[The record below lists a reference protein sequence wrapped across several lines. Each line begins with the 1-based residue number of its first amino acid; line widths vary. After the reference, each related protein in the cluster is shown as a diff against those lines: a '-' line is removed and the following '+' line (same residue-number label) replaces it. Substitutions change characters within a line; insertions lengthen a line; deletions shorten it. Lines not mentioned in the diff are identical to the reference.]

1 MHITFSQI
9 RLWPGTL
16 KFKIVVMVAATAVLS
31 ALVAAHMV
39 LGTTQT
45 AIEQQLLQAAGD
57 ERERTAALLAAK
69 IDVLHAALRVTAR
82 QAGVPL
88 WSDPSAMAR
97 YLIDKAAIESL
108 FDSLFAANP
117 DGRVL
122 ARLDRGL
129 PIESPPGVAGRDY
142 MTAATTAKG
151 LVLSAGHRDPLTG
164 APTVVLAMPVKGS
177 DGSRLGIVAGGVSLN
192 DNGLFA
198 QLRRDRSRHR
208 AHDGKHDGKH
218 DAKPDTK
225 PGTDHDADD
234 DGTRD
239 MVIDASGQLL
249 AHSDARRVLGM
260 AADEPG
266 LAPALALWRAASPSN
281 GGVGTG
287 AKTRANK
294 ASVVAD
300 HLVSQALI
308 PGTAWR
314 LVRMTPQSVA
324 LAPLTAA
331 RVSAWRVGALVGAVA
346 AVLAGLL
353 GWAMTR
359 PITAL
364 RRRTETLLADADR
377 PQPPWPSGRGEVGD
391 LSRAF
396 DHVVRQSQHRQLEVR
411 ALVQRLEAVLDHAE
425 VGIAL
430 SRHSH
435 FELVSQHF
443 CDIFHCDRSDAIGQP
458 TRSIYPSPEAYDVL
472 SARARPAFTQY
483 GAFDGELELMR
494 RNGQTFWAH
503 MRGRAVVPGDLSKGT
518 IWIIEDVTAA
528 REHREHLVWTAS
540 HDSLTG
546 LANRKA
552 FEELLARETALS
564 SLTPFCALFI
574 DLDRFKQVND
584 TGGHA
589 AGDALLRGISEQL
602 VAQVRRS
609 DTVARL
615 GGDEFAVLLSK
626 CPLPRAQHIAEQLRA
641 AVSNYRLSWE
651 GLSHSVGA
659 SVGLVVVNGN
669 YSDPV
674 EVLKAADQACYE
686 AKHGGR
692 DRVAVHGSVEG
703 QSDALDG
710 AIEGTR
716 DEALTSA

>member
-1 MHITFSQI
+1 MNITFSQI
-9 RLWPGTL
+9 RQWPGTL

-31 ALVAAHMV
+31 ALVAARMV
-39 LGTTQT
+39 LGTTQA

-69 IDVLHAALRVTAR
+69 IDVLQSALRVAAR
-82 QAGVPL
+82 QAGLPL
-88 WSDPSAMAR
+88 WSDPSAMSR
-97 YLIDKAAIESL
+97 YLTEKAAIESL
-108 FDSLFAANP
+108 FDSLFAANL
-117 DGRVL
+117 DGTVL
-122 ARLDRGL
+122 ARLDSGL
-129 PIESPPGVAGRDY
+129 LIESPPPVAGRDY
-142 MTAATTAKG
+142 LAQATTAKG
-151 LVLSAGHRDPLTG
+151 LVLSLGHRDALTG

-177 DGSRLGIVAGGVSLN
+177 DGSRLGIVAGGVALN

-198 QLRRDRSRHR
+198 QLRRSRSPNS
-208 AHDGKHDGKH
+208 AQDGKH
-218 DAKPDTK
+218 DAKPGTQA
-225 PGTDHDADD
+225 GTDHDADHD
-234 DGTRD
+234 ADGDSTRD

-260 AADEPG
+260 ASDEPG
-266 LAPALALWRAASPSN
+266 LAPALALWRAASPSS

-287 AKTRANK
+287 AKTRADK
-294 ASVVAD
+294 DSVVAG
-300 HLVSQALI
+300 HLVSQSLI
-308 PGTAWR
+308 PGTDWR
-314 LVRMTPQSVA
+314 LVRMTPQRVA

-364 RRRTETLLADADR
+364 RRRAERLLADADQ
-377 PQPPWPSGRGEVGD
+377 PQPPWPNSQGEVGD
-391 LSRAF
+391 LSKAF
-396 DHVVRQSQHRQLEVR
+396 AHVVQQSQQRQLEVR

-430 SRHSH
+430 TRHSH

-443 CDIFHCDRSDAIGQP
+443 CDIFHCDRGDAIGQP
-458 TRSIYPSPEAYDVL
+458 TRSIHPSAEAYDAL

-494 RNGQTFWAH
+494 RDGQTFWAH

-528 REHREHLVWTAS
+528 REHREHLVWTAN

-615 GGDEFAVLLSK
+615 GGDEFAILLSK
-626 CPLPRAQHIAEQLRA
+626 CPLPRAQHIAELLRA
-641 AVSNYRLSWE
+641 AISNYRLSWE

-686 AKHGGR
+686 AKHRGR
-692 DRVAVHGSVEG
+692 DQVAVHGAA
-703 QSDALDG
+703 SDP
-710 AIEGTR
+710 T
-716 DEALTSA
+716 EALIPA